1 MNDMQPQDVYR
12 FRVVLS
18 YDADSGCAI
27 AEVPTLNL
35 ADYGKD
41 SREALKNIQDMLSF
55 HLECLVLE
63 GGEIPVEESREEGL
77 CIQVRV
83 PVVAA

>member
-1 MNDMQPQDVYR
+1 MQEQDVYR

-18 YDADSGCAI
+18 HDADSGLVI
-27 AEVPTLNL
+27 AEIPSLNL
-35 ADYGKD
+35 ADQGKD
-41 SREALKNIQDMLSF
+41 SQVALQNIQDMLSF

-63 GGEIPVEESREEGL
+63 GEEIPREESQEEGL
-77 CIQVRV
+77 YVQVRV